1 MEAKS
6 RKRVVIPAQYLV
18 VHAVGTVMLVLGAGA
33 LFLNFKDAL
42 IRVMPWLGHPDV
54 AWTLFVAGIG
64 LLIGNQVRW
73 AIYIM
78 RVRQRAR
85 IATP

>member
-1 MEAKS
+1 MEAKP
-6 RKRVVIPAQYLV
+6 RKRVVIPARYLV
-18 VHAVGTVMLVLGAGA
+18 VHAVGIVMLVLGVGA

-42 IRVMPWLGHPDV
+42 VRALPWLGHSDV
-54 AWTLFVAGIG
+54 AWTLFVAGIV
-64 LLIGNQVRW
+64 LLIGNQVRL
-73 AIYIM
+73 AIYIV